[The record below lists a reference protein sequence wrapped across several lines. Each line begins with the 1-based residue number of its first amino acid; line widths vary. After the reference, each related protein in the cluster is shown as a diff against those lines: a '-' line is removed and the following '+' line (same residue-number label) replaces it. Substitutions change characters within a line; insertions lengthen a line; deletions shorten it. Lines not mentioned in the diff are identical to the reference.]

1 MIRLCDTIW
10 YYGWIIDMSCEKRRK
25 NGQMCAITQYGDRL
39 RVFSLHEPCWL
50 LFLPRA
56 QLQKWYEWFFATVS
70 RYEPTWRTRVSG
82 VTGVPP
88 SCIEQAELASCSSAP
103 VKVKCQLPPVA
114 GLGLETF
121 GSTCSLDTGIM
132 QTWNHNCFHSPGNR
146 YRYKYIYCTLGISIL
161 INGLGKLTNYRNS
174 TCVIKKTM

>member
-1 MIRLCDTIW
+1 MFGYCDQTLW
-10 YYGWIIDMSCEKRRK
+10 YNLILWIINMSCEKKEEKCTNVRYHSIRW
-25 NGQMCAITQYGDRL
+25 ATS
-39 RVFSLHEPCWL
+39 SLQSSWNLLTAFLTPC
-50 LFLPRA
+50 P
-56 QLQKWYEWFFATVS
+56 ATEVIWVIF
-70 RYEPTWRTRVSG
+70 RHCVKIRTHVTGTRVYG

-146 YRYKYIYCTLGISIL
+146 YRYSYCMLGASIL
-161 INGLGKLTNYRNS
+161 INGLGKLTQIS
-174 TCVIKKTM
+174 

>member
-1 MIRLCDTIW
+1 MDKCALSLNTVSDFESSVFMMNPADCFSYPVPSYRS
-10 YYGWIIDMSCEKRRK
+10 DMS
-25 NGQMCAITQYGDRL
+25 DRHCVKI
-39 RVFSLHEPCWL
+39 RTHV
-50 LFLPRA
+50 
-56 QLQKWYEWFFATVS
+56 TG
-70 RYEPTWRTRVSG
+70 TRVYG

-146 YRYKYIYCTLGISIL
+146 YRYR
-161 INGLGKLTNYRNS
+161 YRYR
-174 TCVIKKTM
+174 

>member
-1 MIRLCDTIW
+1 MDNTDNTDNV
-10 YYGWIIDMSCEKRRK
+10 DMSCEKKDEKLTNVRYHSIRW
-25 NGQMCAITQYGDRL
+25 ATS
-39 RVFSLHEPCWL
+39 SLQSSWWTLLTAFLTPC
-50 LFLPRA
+50 P
-56 QLQKWYEWFFATVS
+56 ATEVIWVIF
-70 RYEPTWRTRVSG
+70 RHCVKIRTHLTGTRVSCM
-82 VTGVPP
+82 TGVPP

-161 INGLGKLTNYRNS
+161 INGLGKLTQIS
-174 TCVIKKTM
+174 